1 MAEYK
6 RLRIVRTIA
15 EFRQLLKE
23 WRRKDETIGFV
34 PTMGYLH
41 EGHLSL
47 IHQANELADHTV
59 ASVFVNPRQF
69 GPNEDYAVYP
79 RNEERDAHL
88 LDDAGCEILF
98 APTVDEMYPDGG
110 VTKVS
115 VPEIGDILVG
125 HYRPGF
131 FTGVAT
137 VVTKLLLQSLPDV
150 AVFGEKDYQQLM
162 VIKRMVKDLDIPVRI
177 EGAPTGREEDGL
189 AMSSRNT
196 YLTPEERKVAPVL
209 HQTIAQ
215 VAEKFRAGERPPE
228 LIQWAKNQLLDAG
241 FDKVDYLEIR
251 DAEDLAPVY
260 DANRPARVLVAAW
273 LGKPRLIDNVPV

>member
-1 MAEYK
+1 MA
-6 RLRIVRTIA
+6 
-15 EFRQLLKE
+15 LKE
-23 WRRKDETIGFV
+23 ETIGFV

-41 EGHLSL
+41 DGHLSL
-47 IHQANELADHTV
+47 IRQANELADHTV

-79 RNEERDAHL
+79 RNEERDGQL
-88 LDDAGCEILF
+88 LDEAGCEILF
-98 APTVDEMYPDGG
+98 APSVEEMYPDGG

-115 VPEIGDILVG
+115 VPEIGDILEG

-196 YLTPEERKVAPVL
+196 YLTPEERKIAPVL
-209 HQTIAQ
+209 YQTISQ
-215 VAEKFRAGERPPE
+215 VGEKFRAGERPPE
-228 LIQWAKNQLLDAG
+228 LIQWAKKQLLDAG

-273 LGKPRLIDNVPV
+273 LGKPRLIDNVAV

>member
-1 MAEYK
+1 MAAYK

-15 EFRQLLKE
+15 EFRKYLKQWRLKE
-23 WRRKDETIGFV
+23 ETIGFV

-47 IHQANELADHTV
+47 IRQANELADHTV

-79 RNEERDAHL
+79 RNEERDGQL
-88 LDDAGCEILF
+88 LDEAGCEILF
-98 APTVDEMYPDGG
+98 APSVEEMYPDGG

-115 VPEIGDILVG
+115 VPEIGDILEG

-196 YLTPEERKVAPVL
+196 YLTPEERKIAPVL
-209 HQTIAQ
+209 YQTISQ
-215 VAEKFRAGERPPE
+215 VGEKFRAGERPPE
-228 LIQWAKNQLLDAG
+228 LIQWAKKRLLDTG
-241 FDKVDYLEIR
+241 FDRVDYLEIR

-273 LGKPRLIDNVPV
+273 LGKPRLIDNVAV

>member
-6 RLRIVRTIA
+6 KLQIVRTIA
-15 EFRQLLKE
+15 EFRELLKE
-23 WRRKDETIGFV
+23 WRLKEETIGFV

-41 EGHLSL
+41 DGHISL
-47 IHQANELADHTV
+47 IRRATELADHTV

-79 RNEERDAHL
+79 REEIRDAHL

-98 APTVDEMYPDGG
+98 APSVDEMYPDGG

-115 VPEIGDILVG
+115 VPEIGDILEG

-131 FTGVAT
+131 FIGVAT

-177 EGAPTGREEDGL
+177 EGAPTGREDDGL

-196 YLTPEERKVAPVL
+196 YLTSEERKIAPVL
-209 HQTIAQ
+209 YKTISD
-215 VAEKFRAGERPPE
+215 VGKKFRAGERPPE
-228 LIQWAKNQLLDAG
+228 LIQWAKKQLSEAG
-241 FDKVDYLEIR
+241 FEKIDYLEIR

-273 LGKPRLIDNVPV
+273 LGKPRLIDNVAV

>member
-6 RLRIVRTIA
+6 KLRIVRTIA
-15 EFRQLLKE
+15 EFRKYLKE
-23 WRRKDETIGFV
+23 WRLKEETIGFV

-47 IHQANELADHTV
+47 IRRAGELADHTV

-79 RNEERDAHL
+79 REEIRDAHL
-88 LDDAGCEILF
+88 LDEAGCQILF
-98 APTVDEMYPDGG
+98 APSVEEMYPDGG

-115 VPEIGDILVG
+115 VPEIGDILEG

-150 AVFGEKDYQQLM
+150 AGFGEKDYQQLM

-196 YLTPEERKVAPVL
+196 YLTLQERKVAPVL
-209 HQTIAQ
+209 YQTIST
-215 VAEKFRAGERPPE
+215 VGHKFRAGERPPE
-228 LIQWAKNQLLDAG
+228 LIQWAKQQLTDAG

-273 LGKPRLIDNVPV
+273 LGKPRLIDNVEV